1 MLFLIFLI
9 YEEPID
15 RRIYV
20 SEALFK
26 SVFPEPWIQSF
37 FCTIVA
43 LILASLFI
51 QSVGCRTQAPADSSP
66 VSIRSRPP
74 CWAQCEEL
82 KRMDHEF
89 VDVVLT
95 SMDFLPPTLM
105 ILLHSTAQYSTAA
118 QYTCLIARLIETI
131 LCPTKYPGEISSRFL
146 RGKFY
151 HDDVMVE

>member
-1 MLFLIFLI
+1 MFQL
-9 YEEPID
+9 
-15 RRIYV
+15 
-20 SEALFK
+20 
-26 SVFPEPWIQSF
+26 
-37 FCTIVA
+37 
-43 LILASLFI
+43 

-118 QYTCLIARLIETI
+118 QYTWYFGLRINLLNYFLVCSDNRQNKLIF
-131 LCPTKYPGEISSRFL
+131 FL
-146 RGKFY
+146 AVTFSF
-151 HDDVMVE
+151 

>member
-1 MLFLIFLI
+1 MKRRKEENDTKMLMKLGHKETEMKL
-9 YEEPID
+9 
-15 RRIYV
+15 RCLSRV
-20 SEALFK
+20 SDAERKPQPTPLRYRSARDH
-26 SVFPEPWIQSF
+26 P
-37 FCTIVA
+37 
-43 LILASLFI
+43 
-51 QSVGCRTQAPADSSP
+51 VGRN
-66 VSIRSRPP
+66 
-74 CWAQCEEL
+74 EL